1 MKNNL
6 LVYLA
11 DDHTVVR
18 KGMLRLLKTFGRI
31 GEVQEASNGKE
42 LIRLVEKKHP
52 DAVILD
58 VEMPVMGGI
67 ETTRHLSENFPDVK
81 ILILTMHT
89 EEVFVIRLMDLGV
102 HGFLSKSCEPE
113 EVEKAL
119 YAIVDKDFYRNDI
132 MERALSRLQG
142 NVRPDRINQKLTSRE
157 LEILLLICQELSPG
171 EISERLKISEK
182 TFFNHRANILGKAS
196 CRSNVGLL
204 KYAHEK
210 GMFHLSGPEG
220 EENLGDR
227 S

>member
-18 KGMLRLLKTFGRI
+18 KGMLRLLKTFSRVGD
-31 GEVQEASNGKE
+31 VDEAANGKE
-42 LIRLVEKKHP
+42 LIHLVEEKQP

-67 ETTRHLSENFPDVK
+67 ETTRYLAEHFPEVK

-89 EEVFVIRLMDLGV
+89 EEIFVIRLMDLGV
-102 HGFLSKSCEPE
+102 HGLLSKSCGPD

-119 YAIVDKDFYRNDI
+119 YAVVDKDFYRNDI
-132 MERALSRLQG
+132 MERALRRLQG
-142 NVRPDRINQKLTSRE
+142 NAQGDKSYQKLTSRE

-171 EISERLKISEK
+171 EISERLQISEK
-182 TFFNHRANILGKAS
+182 TFFNHRANILSKVD
-196 CRSNVGLL
+196 CRGNVGLV
-204 KYAHEK
+204 KFAHEK
-210 GMFHLSGPEG
+210 GLLHLSKPV
-220 EENLGDR
+220 D
-227 S
+227 